1 MQRAAETSRFLI
13 DLSSGGEFAD
23 SESLTGRDS
32 LLQRLV
38 VSGLA
43 HAANSRE
50 LFNQLG
56 NKLIRLAEHAYSLR
70 DANTLQK
77 ASQVLMNLPTASAR
91 QVGQYYQAL
100 AARQNGR
107 IDEALSL
114 LETVADDGPVVYRA
128 RAIQALGAIY
138 HRQGRHDEALRLYPE
153 ALRVAS
159 RDDGRDLLTTLLVV
173 LEISCI
179 KSEIGDHRGALADY
193 ESLSP
198 LVRIVARENPVY
210 FYGYHNELAIE
221 FDEFGR
227 TAEAEAACAIA
238 LASPFAPAYP
248 EWSAT
253 RDEIAAKR
261 RSATP
266 SIVAVNRAPETEHSV
281 QAQPKRQS
289 TTSKA
294 LALSQLASDKASFQ
308 RSIIPIPETATN
320 PLSAISILERVLI
333 CIGPRAPP
341 TDR

>member
-43 HAANSRE
+43 HAANSHE

-70 DANTLQK
+70 DANTIQK

-100 AARQNGR
+100 AARQDGR

-138 HRQGRHDEALRLYPE
+138 HRQGRNDEALRLYPE

-159 RDDGRDLLTTLLVV
+159 RDDGRDLLTTLLVF

-179 KSEIGDHRGALADY
+179 KSEIGDHRGALTGY

-221 FDEFGR
+221 LDEFGR
-227 TAEAEAACAIA
+227 AAEAEAACAIA

-261 RSATP
+261 QSATP
-266 SIVAVNRAPETEHSV
+266 SIVAVKRAPETGHSV
-281 QAQPKRQS
+281 QAQPQRQS

-294 LALSQLASDKASFQ
+294 LALTQLANDKGSFQ
-308 RSIIPIPETATN
+308 RSIIPIPATPTS
-320 PLSAISILERVLI
+320 PLTAISIRHRVLI

-341 TDR
+341 A

>member
-1 MQRAAETSRFLI
+1 
-13 DLSSGGEFAD
+13 
-23 SESLTGRDS
+23 
-32 LLQRLV
+32 
-38 VSGLA
+38 
-43 HAANSRE
+43 
-50 LFNQLG
+50 
-56 NKLIRLAEHAYSLR
+56 
-70 DANTLQK
+70 
-77 ASQVLMNLPTASAR
+77 MNLPTASAR

-100 AARQNGR
+100 ATRQNGR

-114 LETVADDGPVVYRA
+114 LETVADDAPLVYRA

-159 RDDGRDLLTTLLVV
+159 RDDGRDLLTTLLVL

-193 ESLSP
+193 QSLSP

-221 FDEFGR
+221 FGEFGR

-261 RSATP
+261 TAATP
-266 SIVAVNRAPETEHSV
+266 SIVAVNRTPETEPSPQV
-281 QAQPKRQS
+281 QPQRQ
-289 TTSKA
+289 TKPSKS
-294 LALSQLASDKASFQ
+294 LALSWLASDKTSFQ
-308 RSIIPIPETATN
+308 RSINPIPAIATTA
-320 PLSAISILERVLI
+320 LSAISIIDRVLI
-333 CIGPRAPP
+333 CIAPRAPP
-341 TDR
+341 ACR